1 MAKSKSFFGL
11 RTGSTKSL
19 TFQVYRG
26 QQITKDRV
34 YRVSNPRTAAQM
46 TQRALIPIVAA
57 ARSAL
62 QGLVNHSFEG
72 VQYGEASLK
81 EFSALN
87 LRAGALKVTSYSPN
101 GYSNP
106 GFANFIVS
114 KGSINDQFEVNIVG
128 GEDVAFTLPGTYP
141 KIKFSAAPADGSAE
155 KVWKELEDW
164 ARTNNVSLLQP
175 GTQLSFLSLCEADP
189 VKVSTGGKTR
199 EVSTSAFNICR
210 IYIPNGDSD
219 SVNAKEVNGKWK
231 VDKSVEASS
240 DMVNLIND
248 HGDTISIMTHVNP
261 TSDTEGEVV
270 ITVSPAEVDE
280 THNCIGT
287 ALILSRKVN
296 GIWKRN
302 TARIQVDNDPKYVF
316 TFADWQSAYQT
327 SRAAST
333 KYLNTGDESTGING

>member
-1 MAKSKSFFGL
+1 M
-11 RTGSTKSL
+11 
-19 TFQVYRG
+19 YRG
-26 QQITKDRV
+26 QQVTKDRV
-34 YRVSNPRTAAQM
+34 YRVANPRTVAQM

-87 LRAGALKVTSYSPN
+87 LRAGALTVASYSPI

-106 GFANFIVS
+106 GFANLIVS
-114 KGSINDQFEVNIVG
+114 KGSINEQFEVNVG
-128 GEDVAFTLPGTYP
+128 GDVIDVTLPGTYP
-141 KIKFSAAPADGSAE
+141 KIKFSAAPADGSAD
-155 KVWKELEDW
+155 KVFEELEAW
-164 ARTNNVSLLQP
+164 ARTNNVPLFKP
-175 GTQLSFLSLCEADP
+175 GTQLTFLSMYEADS
-189 VKVSTGGKTR
+189 VNVSTGGKTR
-199 EVSTSAFNICR
+199 KVSTSAFNICR

-231 VDKSVEASS
+231 IDKSIETSS
-240 DMVNLIND
+240 DSVRLIND
-248 HGDTISIMTHVNP
+248 HGDTINIMTHVDP
-261 TSDTEGEVV
+261 TSDTEG
-270 ITVSPAEVDE
+270 TVEIAVTPADVDE
-280 THNCIGT
+280 KHNCIGM
-287 ALILSRKVN
+287 ALILSRKEN

-302 TARIQVDNDPKYVF
+302 TARIQMDNDPNNVF

-333 KYLNTGDESTGING
+333 KYLNTGDESTGI